1 MMPEKSKP
9 KSTGPRPG
17 KRALILK
24 AARELFLASG
34 LDATSMD
41 QITAAAGVSKATLY
55 NHFENKDALF
65 AEVMREQYETLAED
79 LGQVDADAPPEE
91 ALSGFAHRL
100 IDLVTGS
107 THVALIRVIIGAAAS
122 NPAISEAYFRYGKA
136 AAFRALG
143 AYLEAKVADGTFEID
158 DVYLAGMQFLGAI
171 KEPLLW
177 PRVLGGTPRGEVDDV
192 IARAVRMA
200 MAEWRAEGK

>member
-24 AARELFLASG
+24 AARELFLATG
-34 LDATSMD
+34 LEATSMD
-41 QITAAAGVSKATLY
+41 QIAAAAGVSKATLY
-55 NHFENKDALF
+55 NHFESKDALF
-65 AEVMREQYETLAED
+65 AEVMRAQYETLAED
-79 LGQVDADAPPEE
+79 LGQVDADALPVK
-91 ALSGFAHRL
+91 ALADFARRL
-100 IDLVTGS
+100 IGLVTRPE
-107 THVALIRVIIGAAAS
+107 HVSLVRVIIGVAAS

-143 AYLEAKVADGTFEID
+143 AYLAAKVADGTFEID

-177 PRVLGGTPRGEVDDV
+177 PRVLGGAPRGEVEDV
-192 IARAVRMA
+192 VDRAVRMA
-200 MAEWRAEGK
+200 MAEWQPQRT